1 MREVFRWGGAVGCF
15 GISFYL
21 AKEGYESQQFNIMFL
36 GAPVFALGI
45 LIIWK
50 PLFQLITRP
59 LMMMVDSI
67 FFPGGSLEKP
77 PLNLKLPAYYIEHE
91 RYEEAR
97 TEYRRIIKHYPD
109 EVEAYER
116 LVWLEAEIF
125 EDRREARN
133 LLRKARRRHLTLSEN
148 LERWIELP

>member
-59 LMMMVDSI
+59 WEWKS
-67 FFPGGSLEKP
+67 
-77 PLNLKLPAYYIEHE
+77 
-91 RYEEAR
+91 
-97 TEYRRIIKHYPD
+97 
-109 EVEAYER
+109 
-116 LVWLEAEIF
+116 
-125 EDRREARN
+125 
-133 LLRKARRRHLTLSEN
+133 
-148 LERWIELP
+148 